1 MTTTLLDRPAPA
13 GTQGWPTSTLRP
25 AGEMTP
31 AAADRFTAALA
42 ALAGCSAVVVV
53 DLSASGPLPRRAR
66 RALADAD
73 AALTATG
80 GALLLDR
87 GRPPVPLPPI
97 AE

>member
-13 GTQGWPTSTLRP
+13 GTRGWLTSTLRP
-25 AGEMTP
+25 AGEIPP
-31 AAADRFTAALA
+31 AAADRFTTALT
-42 ALAGCSAVVVV
+42 GGSAVAVVE
-53 DLSASGPLPRRAR
+53 LSASGPLPRRDR